1 MKFDT
6 GLARTTTSMR
16 WLLTVAGTLVLII
29 GLPLYL
35 VPQNSE
41 KYFSWSVT
49 SLSATFLGGAYLS
62 AAVIEFVAARKRTW
76 ANARI
81 AIPAVLV
88 FTSLTLLVTV
98 NNADRYHFNAPGLVQ
113 STGTWAWLVVYV
125 VVPPLMIVVL
135 VVQLFRHGGDP
146 AREHP
151 IPKSVRV
158 ALLLVGMA
166 LIVGGTILLIDPG
179 AASWMWPWP
188 LTSLTSQA
196 FGAWMV
202 GFGIAMVHM
211 AWEADWRRAR
221 PATAGAGTLGVL
233 QLLAVLRH
241 LGDTAWNS
249 PQIWVYVA
257 VLTSFVVLGVYGWR
271 VVENDTAPS
280 VVEPDL

>member
-1 MKFDT
+1 MNFDT